1 MLLIFFYGE
10 TNGREIRSLLSHSIK
25 CLALRYAV
33 SSYSRYKNFSR

>member
-10 TNGREIRSLLSHSIK
+10 MNGREIRSLLPHSIK

-33 SSYSRYKNFSR
+33 SSL